1 MKLVKNHKPYLF
13 KHQKF
18 GVTLCNLDEATFIYA
33 SALKIKDQPLV
44 LSPPGSRD
52 LILNMRLIS
61 DLSGLDDPKKL
72 EIYATE
78 LFQEIKNNVRDY
90 FDETMQK
97 DPHEFL
103 KATYRD
109 GINMEIVNEEFR
121 LLMES
126 IDR

>member
-1 MKLVKNHKPYLF
+1 
-13 KHQKF
+13 
-18 GVTLCNLDEATFIYA
+18 
-33 SALKIKDQPLV
+33 
-44 LSPPGSRD
+44 
-52 LILNMRLIS
+52 MRLIS
-61 DLSGLDDPKKL
+61 ELSGEIEPRKMRKFAEDLL
-72 EIYATE
+72 EG
-78 LFQEIKNNVRDY
+78 IKAQAEDY
-90 FDETMQK
+90 FDKTMQK